1 MHKLSKPQMKL
12 LIFLPEHV
20 HPPMLLIS
28 GSSRNHPTRCS
39 SQKTQKPSLTP
50 SLPTY
55 QIHSFH
61 VWTALPLSH
70 SFINLLIYVTVPCSA
85 ALYENW
91 VIPWW
96 IRWLWS
102 FLLRIHSHKPQ
113 LHILLNEWII
123 CMQKDG
129 LYRTENYIISP
140 MYNCIFSTK
149 SCQGPSIERV

>member
-1 MHKLSKPQMKL
+1 MHKLSKPQTKL
-12 LIFLPEHV
+12 LIFLPERV

-28 GSSRNHPTRCS
+28 GSSRNHPTMCP
-39 SQKTQKPSLTP
+39 SQKPWKPSLTP

-70 SFINLLIYVTVPCSA
+70 SFINLLIYVTIPYSA
-85 ALYENW
+85 ALYEKW
-91 VIPWW
+91 VIRWW

-102 FLLRIHSHKPQ
+102 FLLRIRSRKPQ

-123 CMQKDG
+123 CIQKDG
-129 LYRTENYIISP
+129 LYRTEKL
-140 MYNCIFSTK
+140 YNFTNVQLHIFH
-149 SCQGPSIERV
+149 

>member
-1 MHKLSKPQMKL
+1 MYITFYLNIYRVIYSFIYCAIICFHVYACNSVTSYMLTTPKFISSFQTLLLPDLCQQPTQHPFHVSQMHKLSKPQMKL

-39 SQKTQKPSLTP
+39 SQKTRKLSLTP

-70 SFINLLIYVTVPCSA
+70 SFINLLIYVTM
-85 ALYENW
+85 LQ
-91 VIPWW
+91 
-96 IRWLWS
+96 
-102 FLLRIHSHKPQ
+102 FLVL
-113 LHILLNEWII
+113 
-123 CMQKDG
+123 
-129 LYRTENYIISP
+129 
-140 MYNCIFSTK
+140 
-149 SCQGPSIERV
+149 

>member
-1 MHKLSKPQMKL
+1 MYITFYLNIYRVIYSFIYCAIICFHVYACNFSYKLHADNSQIYIFIPDIASKFQTHISSSPLNIPFHVSQMHKLSKPQMKL

-39 SQKTQKPSLTP
+39 SQKTRKLSLTP

-70 SFINLLIYVTVPCSA
+70 SFINLLIYVTM
-85 ALYENW
+85 LQ
-91 VIPWW
+91 
-96 IRWLWS
+96 
-102 FLLRIHSHKPQ
+102 FLVL
-113 LHILLNEWII
+113 
-123 CMQKDG
+123 
-129 LYRTENYIISP
+129 
-140 MYNCIFSTK
+140 
-149 SCQGPSIERV
+149 